1 MYASCAAALHDVRR
15 ECGTPGTA
23 AYEACARAKNVH
35 GEAASRCACV
45 PTTCI
50 LAGESDRRF
59 TCVEVAPAHPQTVHG
74 LPLRGGPSKVT
85 D

>member
-1 MYASCAAALHDVRR
+1 MYASCAAALHEVRR
-15 ECGTPGTA
+15 QCGTPGTA
-23 AYEACARAKNVH
+23 AYEACARTKNVH
-35 GEAASRCACV
+35 GEAASVRACV

-50 LAGESDRRF
+50 LAGETDRRF
-59 TCVEVAPAHPQTVHG
+59 TCVQGAPAPRRPCS